1 MPQLVAPLIV
11 ATKIIAANAILS
23 AIATSVASAALTY
36 GLGKLNKPKTP
47 QAAPDQGLELFKRI
61 RTDHPIEVLFG
72 ETATPGS
79 LMWWGVRGTDN
90 EFLEQVLCLSDYT
103 CDSIQKV
110 YGDGEE
116 LTFSS
121 SLTSGYAPCTSHYL
135 DEDDNPCLWVK
146 VYLGDP
152 DQTADAD
159 LVANY
164 SEITTNFRGR
174 GRAYAIT
181 RMKWNRDAFPAG
193 EPNLLF
199 VMRGASVYD
208 PRLDSTVTGGS
219 GTHRSDDPTTWEW
232 SANNAL
238 IGAQYLQGWSQNG
251 ALTLGMGYSRDR
263 IPAADV
269 IAAAN
274 ECDESVNLNAGGSE
288 NRYECHGSFLVG
300 KSGRAHQA
308 NMELILAAC
317 DGEFDDGNGREFRII
332 PGVERT
338 PVSLTVAWDDIV
350 STGRI
355 QLEPDA
361 EPAERINSILGQ
373 FTDPAANYE
382 LGDVPLRQVA
392 AYVAEDAGQEYFDE
406 PTILAATSY
415 TQVQRIFKRRLERAR
430 AEKRVSLVLPLT
442 YARLEKGDRVNFDA
456 TLRARLRLP
465 DTVWSVEQRPTITA
479 DLKCEIVFRERPDTI
494 GDWTPATDELSR
506 TTTSVTGATLAS
518 LALTGVTAT
527 VVSLTQGGST
537 TPAIR
542 VSWTASD
549 ARVNVAVLLTR
560 LDGASPPSPASP
572 LEVLSGGATGA
583 DGSVDIP
590 VVSGAQYKVQYRI
603 LFNGRVTG
611 LTTVEAALTAGA
623 VVVPV
628 GDISGLGDLAVED
641 TVDLGSGRI
650 RDSGG
655 TPIGDSA
662 VLNTAVSIGVDGVL
676 AGAGGGSVTLDGL
689 GAGTLASLGFVT
701 LGSNVRAADGTTTLG
716 DSDLRNS
723 AISIGVDGVL
733 AGAGGGSVTLDGLG
747 AGTLASL
754 GFVTLGSNVR
764 AADGTTTLGDSDLRN
779 SAITVD
785 GSGVLSGIGTASI
798 VVNNAAL
805 VAGDIPNLPATIL
818 TSGTLPDARIQS
830 TGVTQH
836 QSSLA
841 LAGSQITSGTLDVSR
856 VPTLTLSKI
865 SDAGTLA
872 GKSTIDSAGLL
883 SDGVVSTDK
892 LANNSVD
899 DDKVAANRAFVQE
912 GAGVPTATA
921 RRIYNDTTNDVI
933 WYDDGTNIR
942 RISRQV
948 LQDNL
953 GTDTGVSGTAYE
965 VVVAVEVPGLK
976 ELDILSIQNITINFQ
991 SPDEATSE
999 AVVGEWAIGI
1009 VDASRAPGDAW
1020 IGTGTENIIADG
1032 RTITFQLDGA
1042 NVVLNSDGSSGL
1054 ILDVGA
1060 YRIPVAYEGTCHVC
1074 LLLKL
1079 TAATTDQILLA
1090 GTGTQMSVLISP

>member
-1 MPQLVAPLIV
+1 
-11 ATKIIAANAILS
+11 
-23 AIATSVASAALTY
+23 VASAALTY

-135 DEDDNPCLWVK
+135 DEDGNPCLWIK

-238 IGAQYLQGWSQNG
+238 IAAQYLQGWSQNG
-251 ALTLGMGYSRDR
+251 TLMLGMGYSRDR

-542 VSWTASD
+542 VSWTAAD

-583 DGSVDIP
+583 DGSIDIP
-590 VVSGAQYKVQYRI
+590 VVAGAQYKVQYRI

-611 LTTVEAALTAGA
+611 LTTIEAALTAGA

-641 TVDLGSGRI
+641 TVDLGSGLI

-662 VLNTAVSIGVDGVL
+662 VLN
-676 AGAGGGSVTLDGL
+676 
-689 GAGTLASLGFVT
+689 
-701 LGSNVRAADGTTTLG
+701 
-716 DSDLRNS
+716 
-723 AISIGVDGVL
+723 
-733 AGAGGGSVTLDGLG
+733 
-747 AGTLASL
+747 
-754 GFVTLGSNVR
+754 
-764 AADGTTTLGDSDLRN
+764 
-779 SAITVD
+779 SAITV
-785 GSGVLSGIGTASI
+785 
-798 VVNNAAL
+798 
-805 VAGDIPNLPATIL
+805 GDI
-818 TSGTLPDARIQS
+818 
-830 TGVTQH
+830 
-836 QSSLA
+836 
-841 LAGSQITSGTLDVSR
+841 
-856 VPTLTLSKI
+856 PTLTLVKI
-865 SDAGTLA
+865 SDAGALA
-872 GKSTIDSAGLL
+872 AKATIDSAALLGAGVVETSKMAANAVTNIATGDGTIVHSTETAIVNEEEMARATITGLL
-883 SDGVVSTDK
+883 SGAPVLIDVISVFSEPLGAQFFALKSTGGATANRDIAIRVIRDPDGTPVELISTILK
-892 LANNSVD
+892 VNENTVQSVYTFSGYVRKVVD
-899 DDKVAANRAFVQE
+899 DAH
-912 GAGVPTATA
+912 GGG
-921 RRIYNDTTNDVI
+921 DVD
-933 WYDDGTNIR
+933 Y
-942 RISRQV
+942 
-948 LQDNL
+948 
-953 GTDTGVSGTAYE
+953 
-965 VVVAVEVPGLK
+965 
-976 ELDILSIQNITINFQ
+976 
-991 SPDEATSE
+991 
-999 AVVGEWAIGI
+999 AVVISGYN
-1009 VDASRAPGDAW
+1009 
-1020 IGTGTENIIADG
+1020 TGTTTPNSFTLQCSEIL
-1032 RTITFQLDGA
+1032 TEM
-1042 NVVLNSDGSSGL
+1042 VLL
-1054 ILDVGA
+1054 ETK
-1060 YRIPVAYEGTCHVC
+1060 R
-1074 LLLKL
+1074 
-1079 TAATTDQILLA
+1079 
-1090 GTGTQMSVLISP
+1090 